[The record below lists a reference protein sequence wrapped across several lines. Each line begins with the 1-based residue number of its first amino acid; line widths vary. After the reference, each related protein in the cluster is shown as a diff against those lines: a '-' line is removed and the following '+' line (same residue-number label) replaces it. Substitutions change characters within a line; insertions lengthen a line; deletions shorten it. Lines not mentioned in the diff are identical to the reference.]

1 MSKGTILTAGFIVF
15 IGALSYTLIS
25 TGSKFE
31 CEVCIRYNDRD
42 SCQIVRGSERND
54 TVMQGVSTACGAVAR
69 GMTESIECQGTA
81 PTKLECKS
89 I

>member
-15 IGALSYTLIS
+15 IGALSYILIA

-42 SCQIVRGSERND
+42 SCQIVRGSERDD
-54 TVMQGVSTACGAVAR
+54 TVMQGVSTACGAVAS
-69 GMTESIECQGTA
+69 GMTESIDCQRTP
-81 PTKLECKS
+81 PTKLDCKN